1 MSEKH
6 KSLSGK
12 QRINDGKLEIFI
24 CDDYCNHEI
33 WSIGNKR
40 KTPDCFGDYYSLT
53 YIQKLIKGETNEEG

>member
-24 CDDYCNHEI
+24 CDDYCTHEL
-33 WSIGNKR
+33 WAVGTSKS
-40 KTPDCFGDYYSLT
+40 PDCFGDYYLLT
-53 YIQKLIKGETNEEG
+53 YIQQLIKGETNG